1 MKDRRSCIKS
11 DFRRIF
17 RSPRFYLALGIS
29 LAILLRPL
37 EQVVRYKVGGTFLE
51 MLSIP
56 FALSDFMPFAAI
68 FCVLPF
74 ADSFCEDYRSGY
86 VRAAALRVGIKRYA
100 WQRCLTV
107 LLSGALLMAAAVGIT
122 LLVCAFLTTVPET
135 EESAQFLRH
144 SVWAKM
150 GVLTERQWIMAILR
164 VFLGFLFGG
173 LWALAGLTVS
183 VVMPNRYV
191 TLAAPFAIYQILWF
205 LLEGS
210 AFSPVYMLRG
220 DSNFLPSFQFIVVWQ
235 LFLNGLCFLASYTG
249 IKRRLAE

>member
-56 FALSDFMPFAAI
+56 FALSDFTPFAAI

-86 VRAAALRVGIKRYA
+86 VRAVA
-100 WQRCLTV
+100 
-107 LLSGALLMAAAVGIT
+107 
-122 LLVCAFLTTVPET
+122 
-135 EESAQFLRH
+135 
-144 SVWAKM
+144 
-150 GVLTERQWIMAILR
+150 
-164 VFLGFLFGG
+164 
-173 LWALAGLTVS
+173 
-183 VVMPNRYV
+183 
-191 TLAAPFAIYQILWF
+191 
-205 LLEGS
+205 
-210 AFSPVYMLRG
+210 
-220 DSNFLPSFQFIVVWQ
+220 
-235 LFLNGLCFLASYTG
+235 
-249 IKRRLAE
+249 

>member
-107 LLSGALLMAAAVGIT
+107 LRQCRKRKKARSFCGIQSGRRW
-122 LLVCAFLTTVPET
+122 AF
-135 EESAQFLRH
+135 
-144 SVWAKM
+144 
-150 GVLTERQWIMAILR
+150 
-164 VFLGFLFGG
+164 
-173 LWALAGLTVS
+173 
-183 VVMPNRYV
+183 
-191 TLAAPFAIYQILWF
+191 
-205 LLEGS
+205 
-210 AFSPVYMLRG
+210 
-220 DSNFLPSFQFIVVWQ
+220 
-235 LFLNGLCFLASYTG
+235 
-249 IKRRLAE
+249 